1 MNAPHLVT
9 LELILLSLLAGCS
22 NLPADQACRAGLEKE
37 LEVFDANGYLMW
49 NHRSPNFVA
58 FLVEAEL
65 DELAGDYQSCV
76 DNLAWRMSTA
86 TVTVTTPGTAH
97 IHRKGR
103 VRITAVRVRPARL
116 TPAVRVAN
124 RISRH

>member
-1 MNAPHLVT
+1 MNATHLVT
-9 LELILLSLLAGCS
+9 LESILLSLLAGCS

-76 DNLAWRMSTA
+76 DNLALAHEHGHGHGYNTGHSAYTQKGPSQNNSRSGA
-86 TVTVTTPGTAH
+86 TRA
-97 IHRKGR
+97 
-103 VRITAVRVRPARL
+103 
-116 TPAVRVAN
+116 AN
-124 RISRH
+124 PRGSGGKPN